1 MVDTIRYDYGANH
14 DALEAI
20 QGVLNDAQALREE
33 VNKVFNVLLTVY
45 EGDAAT
51 ALHQKHLQ
59 ISNVMDGIIQDIA
72 ATRSQGTEQQHST
85 AALDSHL
92 AGNF

>member
-1 MVDTIRYDYGANH
+1 MTDTIRYEYGANH
-14 DALEAI
+14 DALDAI

-33 VNKVFNVLLTVY
+33 VNKVFNVLSTVY
-45 EGDAAT
+45 EGDAAS

-59 ISNVMDGIIQDIA
+59 ISNVMDGIIQDIT
-72 ATRSQGTEQQHST
+72 ATRSQGSEQQHATS
-85 AALDSHL
+85 ALDAHL